1 MARTNDLNARA
12 QAAIEKI
19 ADRLPEL
26 PKPVLAALGAADLAG
41 RQLSEL
47 VGRLGDRAGI
57 KAPTVPDRSEV
68 VDELR
73 STATDLPAKVQQLAA
88 DLPERVQ
95 EMIADLPARAKELA
109 DQLEEFATRLPG
121 RVQKFTDELPGRV
134 SEVGEQLQPDQI
146 KQSAEA
152 YGQLLSSV
160 FATLAERGEKTW
172 GEIRNSGPV
181 PGSVV
186 DAGADQPAPRSAAAK
201 SRTAGT
207 PTVAE
212 QPSTAAKSAP
222 RPARRKPAATG
233 KSVTDKSA
241 TGKTAGGKPA
251 TGRSAAG
258 KTPGEAA
265 EAAEAGTAKPARPA
279 GAVRPTAVS
288 GQPPTRPQRGSRRPS

>member
-1 MARTNDLNARA
+1 MPRTNDLTARA

-47 VGRLGDRAGI
+47 VGRLGDRAGV
-57 KAPTVPDRSEV
+57 KEPTVPDRSEV

-73 STATDLPAKVQQLAA
+73 STAADLPAKVQQLAA

-186 DAGADQPAPRSAAAK
+186 DADAGHPAPRSAAK
-201 SRTAGT
+201 SRPAGS

-212 QPSTAAKSAP
+212 RPSTAQSTP
-222 RPARRKPAATG
+222 RPARRKPAAAG
-233 KSVTDKSA
+233 KPAAGKPTD
-241 TGKTAGGKPA
+241 GKPA
-251 TGRSAAG
+251 TGKPAAG
-258 KTPGEAA
+258 KTTGKAA
-265 EAAEAGTAKPARPA
+265 DADNAKPASPA
-279 GAVRPTAVS
+279 GAVRPTAVT
-288 GQPPTRPQRGSRRPS
+288 GQPPTRPQRGPRRPS